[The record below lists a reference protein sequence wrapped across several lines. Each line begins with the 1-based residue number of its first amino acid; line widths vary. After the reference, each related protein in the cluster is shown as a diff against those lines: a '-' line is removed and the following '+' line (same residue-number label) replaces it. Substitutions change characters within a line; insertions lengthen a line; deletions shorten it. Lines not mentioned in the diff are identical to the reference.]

1 MALKYCL
8 LKTERNNMTIV
19 EKQNRLRAIATD
31 LKAGSLT
38 AEDKDFICGA
48 LFRIADGEDAKTALD
63 VKPKRGERSSI
74 ESHEAQRISSLKTR
88 FALGFIKA
96 AMEPIIDVDDRLSV
110 QEGGLGLTLD
120 EAIGLIGEIG
130 LFSFSLTEETLKT
143 YWRKH
148 PELQNLEM
156 HLPD

>member
-1 MALKYCL
+1 
-8 LKTERNNMTIV
+8 MTIV

-38 AEDKDFICGA
+38 AEDKDFLCGA

-63 VKPKRGERSSI
+63 VKGKKGVRSSKA
-74 ESHEAQRISSLKTR
+74 SHEAQRISSLKTR

-96 AMEPIIDVDDRLSV
+96 AMEPVIDVDDRLCV
-110 QEGGLGLTLD
+110 QKGGLGLTLE
-120 EAIGLIGEIG
+120 EAIGLIGEFG

-148 PELQNLEM
+148 PELQNLEI